1 MVIAGFICLKY
12 IPLSHKAIIMS
23 TKGLFVL
30 FGLYLY
36 FGNFPKSIAIV
47 GGIITIIGVLFIA
60 YGKIK
65 KQKKAVF
72 KQPF

>member
-1 MVIAGFICLKY
+1 
-12 IPLSHKAIIMS
+12 
-23 TKGLFVL
+23 
-30 FGLYLY
+30 LYLY